1 MVIKPSWDWG
11 ASGLLRYVLPSQIAH
26 CLFLSTVCGEVTC
39 YVWQIICM
47 TNFEG
52 EERRQVK
59 QMITLIGAKYTGYMT
74 RANSVLIAKQ

>member
-1 MVIKPSWDWG
+1 
-11 ASGLLRYVLPSQIAH
+11 
-26 CLFLSTVCGEVTC
+26 
-39 YVWQIICM
+39 M

-52 EERRQVK
+52 EERHHVK